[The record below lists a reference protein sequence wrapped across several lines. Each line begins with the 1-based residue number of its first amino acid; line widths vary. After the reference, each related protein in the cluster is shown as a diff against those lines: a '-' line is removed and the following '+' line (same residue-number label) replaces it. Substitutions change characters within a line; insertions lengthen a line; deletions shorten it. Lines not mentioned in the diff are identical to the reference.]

1 MNINLANNPFVLP
14 TKNVQSTEILPVGRS
29 NRTKSDVSQSP
40 TVESRRAIPQTEQ
53 SKRLFSVNPRQSRQL
68 SELQN
73 SDSGNE
79 ATNRSISQ
87 YLETE
92 SLAKR
97 EEIESLVGLD
107 VFV

>member
-1 MNINLANNPFVLP
+1 MNINLANNPIVLP
-14 TKNVQSTEILPVGRS
+14 AKNVQSAEILPAGIS
-29 NRTKSDVSQSP
+29 NRIKSDASQSL
-40 TVESRRAIPQTEQ
+40 TVENQKSIPQPEQ
-53 SKRLFSVNPRQSRQL
+53 SRRLFSLSPRQTKQL
-68 SELQN
+68 SELPN
-73 SDSGNE
+73 RERAGE

-107 VFV
+107 VFA

>member
-1 MNINLANNPFVLP
+1 LNINLANNPFVLP
-14 TKNVQSTEILPVGRS
+14 GKNVKSTEIPPVGIS
-29 NRTKSDVSQSP
+29 NRTKSDDSQSLK
-40 TVESRRAIPQTEQ
+40 VESQKAIPQPEQ
-53 SKRLFSVNPRQSRQL
+53 SKRLFSLSPRQNRQL

-73 SDSGNE
+73 RESARE

-87 YLETE
+87 YLEIE